1 MTVVSMNYLLE
12 AGVHFGHQ
20 KRRWNPKMREYI
32 YTSRD
37 DIYIIDLQKTSQ
49 KIDEAYVAMKEIA
62 QNEGKVLFVGTK
74 KQAQEAV
81 EESATRT
88 NMYFVNERW
97 LGGTLTNFKTIR
109 SRIKRLDEIEK
120 MEADGTFELLPK
132 KEVINIRKEYDK
144 LNKNLRGIR
153 EMKKLPDALV
163 IVDPRKEE
171 IAIREARKLNIPVFG
186 VVDTNCDPDMVDY
199 IIPGN
204 DDAVRSVKLMIGAL
218 TNAIAEVNGNEMIDY
233 LTEEDKNK
241 AAGKGKKDDSVN
253 EFIES
258 LEKETVKIN
267 KEETEE
273 VEEEV
278 KKPAK
283 KAPKKEVKAEVKEE
297 KPAKKEVKK
306 ETKKE
311 EKPVKKEE
319 KVEKKETKKVDF
331 DSMNLTE
338 LKELAKEKGVKG
350 YSKMKKDEL
359 LSELKK

>member
-20 KRRWNPKMREYI
+20 KRRWNPKMKEYI

-49 KIDEAYVAMKEIA
+49 KIDEAYEAMKEVA

-186 VVDTNCDPDMVDY
+186 VVDTNCDPDMVDFV
-199 IIPGN
+199 IPGN

-258 LEKETVKIN
+258 LEKETVKVN
-267 KEETEE
+267 KEEETEE
-273 VEEEV
+273 VET

-283 KAPKKEVKAEVKEE
+283 KAPKKEEKVEVKEE

-311 EKPVKKEE
+311 EKPAKKEE
-319 KVEKKETKKVDF
+319 KVEKETKKVDF
-331 DSMNLTE
+331 EAMNLTE
-338 LKELAKEKGVKG
+338 LKEYAKTNGVKG

-359 LSELKK
+359 LAELKK

>member
-37 DIYIIDLQKTSQ
+37 DIYIIDLQKTAK
-49 KIDEAYVAMKEIA
+49 KIEEAYEAMKEIA
-62 QNEGKVLFVGTK
+62 ANEGKVLFVGTK
-74 KQAQEAV
+74 KQAQEAA

-109 SRIKRLDEIEK
+109 SRIKRLEDIEK
-120 MEADGTFELLPK
+120 MEAEGKFELLPK
-132 KEVINIRKEYDK
+132 KEVIKIRKEYDK

-171 IAIREARKLNIPVFG
+171 IAIKEARKLNIPVFG

-199 IIPGN
+199 VIPGN

-241 AAGKGKKDDSVN
+241 AAGKGKKEDDVN
-253 EFIES
+253 EFVES
-258 LEKETVKIN
+258 LEKETKVE
-267 KEETEE
+267 KEDQPEPKERPKKE
-273 VEEEV
+273 V
-278 KKPAK
+278 
-283 KAPKKEVKAEVKEE
+283 KKEVKAEKTEE
-297 KPAKKEVKK
+297 K
-306 ETKKE
+306 
-311 EKPVKKEE
+311 
-319 KVEKKETKKVDF
+319 DF

-338 LKELAKEKGVKG
+338 LKEYAKAQGVKG

-359 LSELKK
+359 LAELKK